1 MSLIAFVLIVISAG
15 LHASWNLVAK
25 KNHITIPFYAVICTS
40 AMLFWLHVQFWS
52 PIRLFD
58 VSWQFWLYMML
69 SVFFDILY
77 CSPRLSPNAAYIP
90 NSVLSSSGKPMK

>member
-40 AMLFWLHVQFWS
+40 AMLFWIHVQFWT

-58 VSWQFWLYMML
+58 ISWQFWLYMLL
-69 SVFFDILY
+69 SVLFDILAEPCWRNGDY
-77 CSPRLSPNAAYIP
+77 SLGLCYHVHRI
-90 NSVLSSSGKPMK
+90 SS